1 MAGIDETLRD
11 LVQLKGV
18 LGASVVDYFS
28 RLTLGAVGDPAGPD
42 LETAARGD
50 TDVVRAKLFTLELLG
65 YRPERVQD
73 ILITLDDELHLI
85 RPLTRRSRQGIFVYL
100 VLDRA
105 SGDLDTAR
113 DRLRQVESELDV

>member
-1 MAGIDETLRD
+1 MAGIEETLRE
-11 LVQLKGV
+11 LVRQEGV

-28 RLTLGAVGDPAGPD
+28 RLTLGAVGSPAGPD
-42 LETAARGD
+42 LEAAARGD
-50 TDVVRAKLFTLELLG
+50 TDVVRAKLFTLETLG
-65 YRPERVQD
+65 YRQERIED

-105 SGDLDTAR
+105 TGDLEAAR
-113 DRLRQVESELDV
+113 DSLRKVEFELDV

>member
-1 MAGIDETLRD
+1 MAGIEETLRE
-11 LVQLKGV
+11 LVRQEGV

-28 RLTLGAVGDPAGPD
+28 RLTLGAVGGPAGPD
-42 LETAARGD
+42 LEAAARGD
-50 TDVVRAKLFTLELLG
+50 TDVVRAKLFTLETLG
-65 YRPERVQD
+65 YRQDRIED

-105 SGDLDTAR
+105 TGDLEAAR
-113 DRLRQVESELDV
+113 DSLRKVEFELDV